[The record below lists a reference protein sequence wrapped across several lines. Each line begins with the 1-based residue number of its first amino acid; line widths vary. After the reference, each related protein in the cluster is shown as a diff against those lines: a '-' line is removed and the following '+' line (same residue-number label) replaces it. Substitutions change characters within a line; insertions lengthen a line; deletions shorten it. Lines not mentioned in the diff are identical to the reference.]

1 MDYNNF
7 EKNTI
12 FEYWKTLIRKDILNI
27 PSNKFLK
34 KPYLE
39 NYIIQLSSIIDDNLL
54 LEKIL
59 DLINNDE
66 ISCEEIILFLNN
78 NFEWS
83 SNEEKKSVELYFLEN
98 DIDEEIYLKIS
109 IETLIYQ
116 IKYFRLYLLISEL
129 LFDSIEENLELYYF
143 IYLFIKNNKND
154 NRVYIK
160 KNFKFKLFHYYINQL
175 FENYLKL
182 YNILIEHEFIKNKY
196 CEKEIYNYYLK
207 NIFIN
212 WYNIYK
218 KDILEN
224 TVNDKIKNFQL
235 KKNILSKILCIHNI

>member
-1 MDYNNF
+1 MDYNIF

-12 FEYWKTLIRKDILNI
+12 FEYWKTLIRKNILNI
-27 PSNKFLK
+27 PTNKFLK

-39 NYIIQLSSIIDDNLL
+39 NYIIELSSIIDDNLL
-54 LEKIL
+54 MEKIL

-83 SNEEKKSVELYFLEN
+83 SNEEKKNVELYFLEN
-98 DIDEEIYLKIS
+98 DIEEEIYLKIT
-109 IETLIYQ
+109 IEILIYQ
-116 IKYFRLYLLISEL
+116 VKYFRIYLLISEL
-129 LFDSIEENLELYYF
+129 LFDSIEENPELYYF

-154 NRVYIK
+154 NRIYIK

-182 YNILIEHEFIKNKY
+182 YNILIKHEFIKNKY

-224 TVNDKIKNFQL
+224 TVNDKIKNFQF
-235 KKNILSKILCIHNI
+235 KKNILSKILCIENI